1 MTLIT
6 VLVYTLT
13 AIAKKKKINFF
24 EREVL
29 LKKILFFIIIM
40 FFAITKVN
48 VKASEVTLV
57 KERIDDVYCYYYDD
71 NFGKYRFFY
80 VDKYLLGENYGY
92 CIQLGKK
99 IEGNIYSYTTSFDDA
114 NISNSDLEYI
124 KLVSYYGYDYPGHK
138 TDKYYIA
145 TQELI
150 WSRLSNVQ
158 MKWVVN
164 LDPNDLFE
172 IQNEKDVILNLVSN
186 HYTKPS
192 FDNNTVDIVKGEKI
206 TLTDTNNV
214 ISNYKSDSNY
224 IKINGNSITIDGNI
238 DVDKVTLTKN
248 VTTDKVFLLYTNGNS
263 QKMMSSGKVEPV
275 TSKINLNILS
285 GSVTIHKKDI
295 ETGDNPQ
302 GDGSLK
308 GAKYNLY
315 DSSGIL
321 KGTFITGKKE
331 KIDNLSPGKYYLKE
345 IEPSIGYQLDDNIYN
360 IIIEKDN
367 LDIEVTVYEKIIKR
381 RVDIFKSYA
390 SSDTGLLTPEEGV
403 VFEVYNKDNILIDSL
418 VTDKD
423 GFTSIYLPYGFY
435 TLKQITSSEGYEK
448 IEDYHIIINEYDDR
462 PIYKLFTNA
471 EIKSR
476 IKIIKKDFETKE
488 IITNSDAKFKIYDV
502 KNNKFISFKIT
513 YPEEKTIDT
522 FEVKDGIFITPEE
535 LSPGTYR
542 LFEVDEKMNGYLYND
557 EGIEFKIGESSNF
570 IKDEEYGNILE
581 VSFYNTPVK
590 GKIEIYKYGEDIIYQ
605 DDTYKY
611 KEILLSNV
619 KFGLYSKNNIYQNN
633 KLVYSKD
640 EFIKEL
646 TTDENGYSMIDN
658 LPLGDYYLK
667 EISSSNDNNVSNL
680 LYDIS
685 LTYEDQYT
693 EKVIKNVD
701 IYNYLK
707 KGILIINKYDKNTNA
722 PLPNT
727 LIEIRKKDNT
737 IVYKGYTDDKGQ
749 IIINDLK
756 YGEYYLAETE
766 ATTGYK
772 LLEEDISFTIDKEE
786 TIIDIYNERIS
797 VPDTGLNINIK
808 ILLMVISILFSV
820 MILILTHNKLINILC
835 VIIITLSCLILLINY
850 FLINIDKT
858 KNTKAVEA
866 YLTNKISDTYNE
878 KYRYKALLEIP
889 SINLKRGILDINNHY
904 NKSKYNIELIKEEP
918 DIIILAAHNGNYYN
932 SFFRNLSSLEL
943 GETINYYKDGNIY
956 KYIYSDSY
964 EIRKDGY
971 ADIYYKKDNK
981 SIILITCKD
990 NTDDAQI
997 VHIGYLKEVTPTE

>member
-1 MTLIT
+1 M
-6 VLVYTLT
+6 
-13 AIAKKKKINFF
+13 
-24 EREVL
+24 
-29 LKKILFFIIIM
+29 KKILFFIIIM
-40 FFAITKVN
+40 LFAIAKVN

-772 LLEEDISFTIDKEE
+772 LLEEDISFTLDKEE

-797 VPDTGLNINIK
+797 VPDTGLNVNIK
-808 ILLMVISILFSV
+808 ILLIVISLLFSV

-904 NKSKYNIELIKEEP
+904 NKAKYNIELIKEEP

>member
-1 MTLIT
+1 M
-6 VLVYTLT
+6 
-13 AIAKKKKINFF
+13 
-24 EREVL
+24 
-29 LKKILFFIIIM
+29 KKILFFIIIM
-40 FFAITKVN
+40 LFAIAKVN

-808 ILLMVISILFSV
+808 ILLMVISLLFSV

-904 NKSKYNIELIKEEP
+904 NKAKYNIELIKEEP

>member
-1 MTLIT
+1 M
-6 VLVYTLT
+6 
-13 AIAKKKKINFF
+13 
-24 EREVL
+24 
-29 LKKILFFIIIM
+29 KKILFFIIIM

-172 IQNEKDVILNLVSN
+172 IQNEKDAILNLVSN

-331 KIDNLSPGKYYLKE
+331 KIDNLPPGNYYLKE

-772 LLEEDISFTIDKEE
+772 LLEENISFTIDKEE

-808 ILLMVISILFSV
+808 ILLMVISLLFSV

-904 NKSKYNIELIKEEP
+904 NKAKYNIELIKEEP

>member
-1 MTLIT
+1 M
-6 VLVYTLT
+6 
-13 AIAKKKKINFF
+13 
-24 EREVL
+24 
-29 LKKILFFIIIM
+29 KKILFFIIIM
-40 FFAITKVN
+40 LFAIAKVN

-797 VPDTGLNINIK
+797 VPDTGLNININIK
-808 ILLMVISILFSV
+808 ILLIVISLLFSV

-889 SINLKRGILDINNHY
+889 SINLKRGILDINNRY
-904 NKSKYNIELIKEEP
+904 NKAKYNIELIKEEP

>member
-1 MTLIT
+1 M
-6 VLVYTLT
+6 
-13 AIAKKKKINFF
+13 
-24 EREVL
+24 
-29 LKKILFFIIIM
+29 KKILFFIIIM
-40 FFAITKVN
+40 LFAIAKVN

-808 ILLMVISILFSV
+808 ILLIVISLLFSV

-904 NKSKYNIELIKEEP
+904 NKAKYNIELIKEEP

>member
-1 MTLIT
+1 M
-6 VLVYTLT
+6 
-13 AIAKKKKINFF
+13 
-24 EREVL
+24 
-29 LKKILFFIIIM
+29 KKILFFIIIM
-40 FFAITKVN
+40 LFAIAKVN

-381 RVDIFKSYA
+381 I
-390 SSDTGLLTPEEGV
+390 
-403 VFEVYNKDNILIDSL
+403 
-418 VTDKD
+418 
-423 GFTSIYLPYGFY
+423 
-435 TLKQITSSEGYEK
+435 
-448 IEDYHIIINEYDDR
+448 
-462 PIYKLFTNA
+462 
-471 EIKSR
+471 
-476 IKIIKKDFETKE
+476 
-488 IITNSDAKFKIYDV
+488 
-502 KNNKFISFKIT
+502 
-513 YPEEKTIDT
+513 
-522 FEVKDGIFITPEE
+522 
-535 LSPGTYR
+535 
-542 LFEVDEKMNGYLYND
+542 
-557 EGIEFKIGESSNF
+557 
-570 IKDEEYGNILE
+570 
-581 VSFYNTPVK
+581 
-590 GKIEIYKYGEDIIYQ
+590 
-605 DDTYKY
+605 
-611 KEILLSNV
+611 
-619 KFGLYSKNNIYQNN
+619 
-633 KLVYSKD
+633 
-640 EFIKEL
+640 
-646 TTDENGYSMIDN
+646 
-658 LPLGDYYLK
+658 
-667 EISSSNDNNVSNL
+667 
-680 LYDIS
+680 
-685 LTYEDQYT
+685 
-693 EKVIKNVD
+693 
-701 IYNYLK
+701 
-707 KGILIINKYDKNTNA
+707 
-722 PLPNT
+722 
-727 LIEIRKKDNT
+727 
-737 IVYKGYTDDKGQ
+737 
-749 IIINDLK
+749 
-756 YGEYYLAETE
+756 
-766 ATTGYK
+766 
-772 LLEEDISFTIDKEE
+772 
-786 TIIDIYNERIS
+786 
-797 VPDTGLNINIK
+797 
-808 ILLMVISILFSV
+808 
-820 MILILTHNKLINILC
+820 
-835 VIIITLSCLILLINY
+835 
-850 FLINIDKT
+850 
-858 KNTKAVEA
+858 
-866 YLTNKISDTYNE
+866 
-878 KYRYKALLEIP
+878 
-889 SINLKRGILDINNHY
+889 
-904 NKSKYNIELIKEEP
+904 
-918 DIIILAAHNGNYYN
+918 
-932 SFFRNLSSLEL
+932 
-943 GETINYYKDGNIY
+943 
-956 KYIYSDSY
+956 
-964 EIRKDGY
+964 
-971 ADIYYKKDNK
+971 
-981 SIILITCKD
+981 
-990 NTDDAQI
+990 
-997 VHIGYLKEVTPTE
+997 

>member
-1 MTLIT
+1 M
-6 VLVYTLT
+6 
-13 AIAKKKKINFF
+13 
-24 EREVL
+24 
-29 LKKILFFIIIM
+29 KKILFFIIIM

-331 KIDNLSPGKYYLKE
+331 KIDNLPPGNYYLKE

-590 GKIEIYKYGEDIIYQ
+590 GKIEIYKYGEDIKYQ

-667 EISSSNDNNVSNL
+667 EISSSNDNSVSDKI
-680 LYDIS
+680 YDIS

-797 VPDTGLNINIK
+797 VPDTGLNPKKYII
-808 ILLMVISILFSV
+808 ISILSLILSLIII
-820 MILILTHNKLINILC
+820 ILIHNKVINFLA
-835 VIIITLSCLILLINY
+835 IIIFIMSTLIITIHY
-850 FLINIDKT
+850 FQIYIDKN

-866 YLTNKISDTYNE
+866 YLTNKIDNTYDE
-878 KYRYKALLEIP
+878 QYRYTSLLEVP
-889 SINLKRGILDINNHY
+889 SINLKRGVLDINNKY
-904 NKSKYNIELIKEEP
+904 NKAKYNIELVKEDENT
-918 DIIILAAHNGNYYN
+918 IVLAAHNGEYYN
-932 SFFRNLSSLEL
+932 SYFGNLSKLQL
-943 GETINYYKDGNIY
+943 GDSIYYYKDGNMY
-956 KYIYSDSY
+956 EYIYSDSY
-964 EIRKDGY
+964 EIKKDGY
-971 ADIYYKKDNK
+971 ADIYHKNDKK
-981 SIILITCKD
+981 SITLITCKD
-990 NTDDAQI
+990 NTDDAQ
-997 VHIGYLKEVTPTE
+997 VVYIGYLKDSPFYY

>member
-1 MTLIT
+1 M
-6 VLVYTLT
+6 
-13 AIAKKKKINFF
+13 
-24 EREVL
+24 
-29 LKKILFFIIIM
+29 KKILFFIIIM
-40 FFAITKVN
+40 LFAIAKVN

-321 KGTFITGKKE
+321 KGTLITGKKE

-808 ILLMVISILFSV
+808 ILLIVISLLFSV

-889 SINLKRGILDINNHY
+889 SINLKRGILDINNRY
-904 NKSKYNIELIKEEP
+904 NKAKYNIELIKEEP